1 MSDRSPRFR
10 SVLDQFA
17 PYKPG
22 RRVANAAGQSFKLAS
37 NECPFG
43 PLPSVAKAIT
53 EAAAGVNWYPDNT
66 AEALT
71 EAIARRYDVPPA
83 HIALGCGSVGV
94 AQQLLAAAAEP
105 GTEVLY
111 AWRSFEAYPILVPL
125 TGATDVRVPLK
136 DETHDLAAMADAITP
151 RTRVI
156 FVCNPN
162 NPTGTVVRGG
172 ELAEFL
178 GRVPPDCLVVLDEA
192 YADYVR
198 DPGVPNGIDLYR
210 DHPNLA
216 VLRTFSKAHGLA
228 GLRVG
233 FLIGQEQ
240 VASAVRTTMLPFSVN
255 SLAQTAAIASLAA
268 EAELHERVDLAV
280 KERARVRDELL
291 AQGWTVPPT
300 EANFV
305 WLRLGADTQDFAA
318 ACADAGISI
327 RPFGDEGARISVGT
341 PEADDAFLAVARAYP
356 RRTDC
361 GAGRAVSPPA
371 RPRARPGLQA
381 PGPRSRAAQP
391 VPVPS
396 FSVTSR

>member
-10 SVLDQFA
+10 PVLDQLN

-22 RRVANAAGQSFKLAS
+22 KRVANAAGQSFKLAS

-43 PLPSVAKAIT
+43 PLPSVAEAI
-53 EAAAGVNWYPDNT
+53 AAAAAEINWYPDNH
-66 AEALT
+66 AAALT
-71 EAIARRYDVPPA
+71 EAIARRHDVPVS

-125 TGATDVRVPLK
+125 TGATDVRVPLR
-136 DETHDLAAMADAITP
+136 DERHDLPAMGDAITP

-162 NPTGTVVRGG
+162 NPTGTVVHAA

-178 GRVPPDCLVVLDEA
+178 DRVPDDCLVVLDEA

-198 DPGVPNGIDLYR
+198 DPAVPNGIEVYR
-210 DHPNLA
+210 DRPNVA

-233 FLIGQEQ
+233 YLIGPDP
-240 VASAVRTTMLPFSVN
+240 VAAAARTTMLPFTVN
-255 SLAQTAAIASLAA
+255 SLAQTAAVASLAA
-268 EAELHERVDLAV
+268 EGELHERVDLAV

-291 AQGWTVPPT
+291 AQGWNVPPT

-305 WLRLGADTQDFAA
+305 WLRLGPDTQDFAA
-318 ACADAGISI
+318 ACAQAGVSI
-327 RPFGDEGARISVGT
+327 RAFGDEGARISMGT
-341 PEADDAFLAVARAYP
+341 PEADDAFLGVARAYP
-356 RRTDC
+356 RRH
-361 GAGRAVSPPA
+361 
-371 RPRARPGLQA
+371 
-381 PGPRSRAAQP
+381 
-391 VPVPS
+391 
-396 FSVTSR
+396 

>member
-1 MSDRSPRFR
+1 M
-10 SVLDQFA
+10 
-17 PYKPG
+17 
-22 RRVANAAGQSFKLAS
+22 
-37 NECPFG
+37 
-43 PLPSVAKAIT
+43 
-53 EAAAGVNWYPDNT
+53 
-66 AEALT
+66 ALT
-71 EAIARRYDVPPA
+71 EAIARRHDVPPA

-94 AQQLLAAAAEP
+94 VQQLLAAAAEP

-125 TGATDVRVPLK
+125 TGATDVRVPLR
-136 DETHDLAAMADAITP
+136 DEAHDLGAMADAITL

-162 NPTGTVVRGG
+162 NPTGTVVRSG

-198 DPGVPNGIDLYR
+198 DPGVPNGIDLHR
-210 DHPNLA
+210 DHPNVA

-233 FLIGQEQ
+233 FLIGQEP
-240 VASAVRTTMLPFSVN
+240 VAAAARTTMLPFTVN
-255 SLAQTAAIASLAA
+255 ALAQTAAIASLAA

-291 AQGWTVPPT
+291 AEGWTVPPT

-305 WLRLGADTQDFAA
+305 WLRLGDDTQDFAA
-318 ACADAGISI
+318 ACAADGISI

-341 PEADDAFLAVARAYP
+341 PEANDAFLAVARAYP
-356 RRTDC
+356 RRH
-361 GAGRAVSPPA
+361 
-371 RPRARPGLQA
+371 
-381 PGPRSRAAQP
+381 
-391 VPVPS
+391 
-396 FSVTSR
+396 

>member
-1 MSDRSPRFR
+1 VSDRSPRFR
-10 SVLDQFA
+10 PVLDQLHT
-17 PYKPG
+17 YKPG
-22 RRVANAAGQSFKLAS
+22 KRVANAAGQSFKLAS

-43 PLPSVAKAIT
+43 PLPSVAEAI
-53 EAAAGVNWYPDNT
+53 AAAAAEINWYPDNR

-71 EAIARRYDVPPA
+71 EAIARRHDVPVS

-125 TGATDVRVPLK
+125 TGAADVRVPLR
-136 DETHDLAAMADAITP
+136 DERHDLPAMADAITP

-162 NPTGTVVRGG
+162 NPTGTVVHAA
-172 ELAEFL
+172 ELEEFL
-178 GRVPPDCLVVLDEA
+178 DRVPPDCLVVLDEA

-198 DPGVPNGIDLYR
+198 DPAVPNGIDVYR
-210 DHPNLA
+210 DRPNVA

-233 FLIGQEQ
+233 YLIGPDP
-240 VASAVRTTMLPFSVN
+240 VAAAARTTMLPFTVN
-255 SLAQTAAIASLAA
+255 SLAQTAALASLAA

-291 AQGWTVPPT
+291 AQGWHVPPT

-305 WLRLGADTQDFAA
+305 WLRLGPDTQDFAA
-318 ACADAGISI
+318 ACAQAGVSI
-327 RPFGDEGARISVGT
+327 RAFGDEGARISVGT
-341 PEADDAFLAVARAYP
+341 PEADDAFLAVATAYP
-356 RRTDC
+356 RRH
-361 GAGRAVSPPA
+361 
-371 RPRARPGLQA
+371 
-381 PGPRSRAAQP
+381 
-391 VPVPS
+391 
-396 FSVTSR
+396 

>member
-1 MSDRSPRFR
+1 VSDRSPRFR
-10 SVLDQFA
+10 PVLDQLN

-22 RRVANAAGQSFKLAS
+22 KRVANAAGQSFKLAS

-43 PLPSVAKAIT
+43 PLPSVAEAI
-53 EAAAGVNWYPDNT
+53 AAAAADINWYPDNH
-66 AEALT
+66 AAALT
-71 EAIARRYDVPPA
+71 EAIARRHDVPVS

-125 TGATDVRVPLK
+125 TGATDVRVPLR
-136 DETHDLAAMADAITP
+136 DERHDLPAMGDAITP

-162 NPTGTVVRGG
+162 NPTGTVVHAA

-178 GRVPPDCLVVLDEA
+178 DRVPDDCLVVLDEA

-198 DPGVPNGIDLYR
+198 DPAVPNGIEVYR
-210 DHPNLA
+210 DRPNVA

-233 FLIGQEQ
+233 YLIGPDPI
-240 VASAVRTTMLPFSVN
+240 AAAARTTMLPFTVN
-255 SLAQTAAIASLAA
+255 SLAQTAAVASLAA
-268 EAELHERVDLAV
+268 EGELHERVDLAV

-291 AQGWTVPPT
+291 AQGWNVPPT

-305 WLRLGADTQDFAA
+305 WLRLGPDTQDFAA
-318 ACADAGISI
+318 ACAQAGVSI
-327 RPFGDEGARISVGT
+327 RAFGDEGARISMGT

-356 RRTDC
+356 RRH
-361 GAGRAVSPPA
+361 
-371 RPRARPGLQA
+371 
-381 PGPRSRAAQP
+381 
-391 VPVPS
+391 
-396 FSVTSR
+396 